1 MNVKVHTP
9 LPAGASDE
17 TGGEAM
23 KPRKDSADKGAG
35 SGCMARLVRLF
46 ISSSLEDRLL
56 MVAIAVWGVAFV
68 VKLAVLIMILYKALG
83 GPL

>member
-1 MNVKVHTP
+1 MQFVLDKIMKTLKINKM
-9 LPAGASDE
+9 E
-17 TGGEAM
+17 TNDVNKAA
-23 KPRKDSADKGAG
+23 PSVDVP
-35 SGCMARLVRLF
+35 RLVRLF

-56 MVAIAVWGVAFV
+56 MVAIAAWGVAFV

>member
-1 MNVKVHTP
+1 MNTNTATP
-9 LPAGASDE
+9 KESNAAKE
-17 TGGEAM
+17 KTGGGWM
-23 KPRKDSADKGAG
+23 G
-35 SGCMARLVRLF
+35 RLVRLF